1 MNGLEA
7 VIKVVEYEKAIAQLK
22 AENAY
27 LRERHAEAVA
37 QLPATIEVLEMAR
50 EHGAEFDSG
59 HFGFWWGHFGEPHLN
74 HLKAL
79 AKEAEV

>member
-1 MNGLEA
+1 MSGLD
-7 VIKVVEYEKAIAQLK
+7 KVLSATIASLE

-27 LRERHAEAVA
+27 LRKRHAEAVA
-37 QLPATIEVLEMAR
+37 QLSATIEVLEAFKK
-50 EHGAEFDSG
+50 AEADDFIVE
-59 HFGFWWGHFGEPHLN
+59 WWIAQGEPHLE

>member
-1 MNGLEA
+1 MTPETDALHTMLDGRERYIRELE
-7 VIKVVEYEKAIAQLK
+7 

-37 QLPATIEVLEMAR
+37 QLPATIEVLEA
-50 EHGAEFDSG
+50 FDCLDLDDRVIE
-59 HFGFWWGHFGEPHLN
+59 WYETQAKPHLE

>member
-1 MNGLEA
+1 MSGLD
-7 VIKVVEYEKAIAQLK
+7 KVLSATIASLE

-37 QLPATIEVLEMAR
+37 QLPATIEVLEAFPVMGSF
-50 EHGAEFDSG
+50 EMYWLDKIK
-59 HFGFWWGHFGEPHLN
+59 PHLE